1 MSTPVPNPIQPGSKQ
16 VPSIAM
22 SGPGAKEL
30 ENTSVMLAGLQVQQA
45 EDSKFDPIVNTPTF
59 SVIKQGFCSDSVP
72 YPAAIMIIGV
82 LCVVYGIIAK

>member
-22 SGPGAKEL
+22 SGPGAKQL
-30 ENTSVMLAGLQVQQA
+30 ENTSIMLAGMQVQQA
-45 EDSKFDPIVNTPTF
+45 EDSKFDPKVDSVTY

-72 YPAAIMIIGV
+72 YPTALMIVGV
-82 LCVVYGIIAK
+82 LCIVYGIVAK